1 MGEVRFVTH
10 TASCQHRDIIED
22 AIRQALEAQP
32 GVWTVAITDRVAEAP
47 WTLTIQGSGGFSL
60 SASFA
65 GEAHQDPEYIERTIR
80 NAIAEWWR
88 PAAP

>member
-32 GVWTVAITDRVAEAP
+32 GVWTVAITDRVAEAS
-47 WTLTIQGSGGFSL
+47 WTLTIRSSGGSSL

-80 NAIAEWWR
+80 NAVAQRWR
-88 PAAP
+88 PC